1 MIREEPI
8 PIETHPVIPAIVDVN
23 PAVDQINEWLTRP
36 FVLNVWCH
44 GALTSRS
51 VLPRERMSWMQTT
64 VETRGLV
71 AHLNADGIGKFLT
84 EVNLELG
91 PDADLQVN
99 EAAGL
104 VRSALM
110 RGDQSVWLMAPRKQ
124 VVHTVAAG
132 DSFDRL
138 SDQYGIP
145 APKLIA
151 ANPGVEQ
158 NDLLIGQQIVI
169 PAQSSMLP
177 APLAPDNLKH
187 IEIDLSTQRLYA
199 YDGSAVVLSATIS
212 SGIPKWRTLDGIFQV
227 LSKED
232 EAYNSLAHVRM
243 PNWLTIYDLAEPG
256 STSNGIHAL
265 PILQSGKRLWDGY
278 LGKPVSFGCIVMGIK
293 DSAFIY
299 QWADVGTPVVIH
311 GTTPPSS
318 LNYDNLVQAQKVA
331 GAQ

>member
-1 MIREEPI
+1 MQ
-8 PIETHPVIPAIVDVN
+8 VD
-23 PAVDQINEWLTRP
+23 
-36 FVLNVWCH
+36 
-44 GALTSRS
+44 
-51 VLPRERMSWMQTT
+51 
-64 VETRGLV
+64 
-71 AHLNADGIGKFLT
+71 
-84 EVNLELG
+84 
-91 PDADLQVN
+91 

-104 VRSALM
+104 VRSALA
-110 RGDQSVWLMAPRKQ
+110 RGDQSVWLTAPRKR
-124 VVHTVAAG
+124 VMHTVVPG

-158 NDLLIGQQIVI
+158 NTLVVGQQIVI

-177 APLAPDNLKH
+177 VPLAPDNLKH

-199 YDGSAVVLSATIS
+199 YDGATVVLSATIS

-232 EAYNSLAHVRM
+232 EAYNTLAHVHM

-299 QWADVGTPVVIH
+299 GWADVGTPVVIH
-311 GTTPPSS
+311 GTTPPSP
-318 LNYDNLVQAQKVA
+318 LNYDNLVQAQKTTSS
-331 GAQ
+331 Q